1 MLRGVYFM
9 AHLAID
15 SGYYMAA
22 EGNET
27 KDSLTIR
34 AKGSTMSVTR
44 VPVFPHNL
52 LSEPLLII
60 HVVQY
65 YVQIRSMVNKESK
78 ER

>member
-9 AHLAID
+9 AYLAID

-22 EGNET
+22 EG
-27 KDSLTIR
+27 IR
-34 AKGSTMSVTR
+34 AKGSIISATR

-52 LSEPLLII
+52 LSEPLLIA